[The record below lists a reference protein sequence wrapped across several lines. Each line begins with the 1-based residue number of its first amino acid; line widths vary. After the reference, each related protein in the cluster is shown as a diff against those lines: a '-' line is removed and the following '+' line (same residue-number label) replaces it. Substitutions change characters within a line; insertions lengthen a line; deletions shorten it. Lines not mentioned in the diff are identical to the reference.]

1 MRVSLQLILIF
12 IIIIGTIFII
22 PSCSFMKGPCKKK
35 RWSGCR
41 SVKFKIVK
49 RGDSQLPG
57 ELGEDISDI
66 DWKDVLRRR
75 NGISTR
81 LALLKAL
88 KDLRADIVAEI
99 RLKNSK

>member
-1 MRVSLQLILIF
+1 MFLNAFCNNSSTVLIA
-12 IIIIGTIFII
+12 
-22 PSCSFMKGPCKKK
+22 
-35 RWSGCR
+35 
-41 SVKFKIVK
+41 
-49 RGDSQLPG
+49 G